1 MNSLLK
7 YIILCSCLLFIWSC
21 DDDDDD
27 VNFND
32 CGCVDIDE
40 TESEYF
46 YGSGDYTSHYF
57 DISDISDCSNAT
69 LYVTLEGDY
78 GSSSEYVNLYINGN
92 YYTYITPDLP
102 YDCYPGG
109 DSYTIY
115 FDSSDI
121 SNWLSYSNSLY
132 IELANSGS
140 VSSYECNDYSYYY
153 GPSRHTV
160 RLTTGY

>member
-1 MNSLLK
+1 MGNFIK
-7 YIILCSCLLFIWSC
+7 HIIFCSCLLFIWSC

-78 GSSSEYVNLYINGN
+78 GSSFEYAAMYINGN
-92 YYTYITPDLP
+92 YYTQITPS
-102 YDCYPGG
+102 YDEYG
-109 DSYTIY
+109 DCEASTFIYY
-115 FDSSDI
+115 FDSYDI
-121 SNWLSYSNSLY
+121 NNWLSYSNSLY
-132 IELANSGS
+132 IELYNSADVQS
-140 VSSYECNDYSYYY
+140 ETCYYS
-153 GPSRHTV
+153 PNRHTLQLV
-160 RLTTGY
+160 TYE